1 MSKEIFI
8 SYRRKDTGSAAGRL
22 YDALQANI
30 GKRSVFKDI
39 DNIGPGEDFR
49 KAIGRE
55 LLNAKVVLIL
65 MGDRYTTLKDESG
78 QSRIKNEDD
87 FVREEAAIA
96 LTFRDKKLVIPIFV
110 DGASVPQKED
120 LPEDLHDLT
129 FLNGMPLS
137 HDRWKDDVENITEQV
152 RHYLNPKQPPI
163 RPDVPDKKTSN
174 QKISIF
180 LALAILCLTVLGVW
194 LGPKLLK
201 HSDGPIYINPS
212 DLTELDF
219 TGVVTTN
226 HLNLRDAI
234 GTANSNV
241 LTVLN
246 NGEYV
251 NVEGSKLDEEGKVWY
266 LVEINGIKGWVSSKF
281 ISLDRTKYVPPVKPS
296 PRQKTNTELIK
307 GEWLFNAFYY
317 NGQIGTSP
325 YVGTLYNFE
334 DGAVTFTRFGQITD
348 VFTYFLAGDQITID
362 GITLEYEMLDDV
374 LEVYNFQ
381 YDNYGNTIP
390 TSMILVRQ

>member
-22 YDALQANI
+22 YDALKESI

-39 DNIGPGEDFR
+39 DNIGPGVDFR

-65 MGDRYTTLKDESG
+65 IGDRYTTLKNESG
-78 QSRIKNEDD
+78 QARIKTEAD

-96 LTFRDKKLVIPIFV
+96 LAFRDKKLVIPIFV
-110 DGASVPQKED
+110 DGASVPKKEN

-152 RHYLNPKQPPI
+152 QHYLNPRKPPI
-163 RPDVPDKKTSN
+163 RRDIPDKKTSN
-174 QKISIF
+174 NGTIIF
-180 LALAILCLTVLGVW
+180 LTLVILGLITLGVW
-194 LGPKLLK
+194 LGPKLME
-201 HSDGPIYINPS
+201 HADGPIYVNPS

-219 TGVVTTN
+219 TGVVTSTQ
-226 HLNLRDAI
+226 LNLRDAI
-234 GTANSNV
+234 GAANSNV

-246 NGEYV
+246 NGEHV
-251 NVEGSKLDEEGKVWY
+251 NVQGSKLDEEEKVWY
-266 LVEINGIKGWVSSKF
+266 LVETNGVKGWVSSNF
-281 ISLDRTKYVPPVKPS
+281 ITLDKTNYVPPVKPD
-296 PRQKTNTELIK
+296 PRPKTNAELIK
-307 GEWLFNAFYY
+307 GKWLFNEFYY
-317 NGQIGTSP
+317 NGYIGTRADL
-325 YVGTLYNFE
+325 GTLYDFQ
-334 DGAVTFTRFGQITD
+334 DGVVYLTLYGQNAGEL
-348 VFTYFLAGDQITID
+348 TYFIAEDQITVD
-362 GITLEYEMLDDV
+362 GITYQYDLLDDV
-374 LEVYNFQ
+374 LEVYVFQ
-381 YDNYGNTIP
+381 YDAYNNLIP